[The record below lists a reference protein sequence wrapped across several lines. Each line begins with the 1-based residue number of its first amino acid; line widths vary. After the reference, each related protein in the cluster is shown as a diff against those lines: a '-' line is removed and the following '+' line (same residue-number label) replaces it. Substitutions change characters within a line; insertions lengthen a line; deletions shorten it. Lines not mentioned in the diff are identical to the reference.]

1 MDQLDLDGNHL
12 ALMMNYYQKNC
23 IGGIDDDKEIEK
35 LLQEYGTRDFNRL
48 VNLK

>member
-1 MDQLDLDGNHL
+1 MRQLDLDGNHL
-12 ALMMNYYQKNC
+12 APMMNYYQKNC

-35 LLQEYGTRDFNRL
+35 LLLEYGTRDFNRL